1 MAEAAEQLVVLLE
14 ARVRDFEKN
23 MQRASRSAN
32 DNFGSIENRG
42 RRMGRN
48 LERDLASSTARI
60 NTTLAGMGQ
69 GVGNS
74 LASIGAQATAALG
87 AVLSVN
93 ELKKYADTWT
103 ETANKI
109 AAAGEAAENVG
120 ARQSELV
127 DLAMRSRTEFGA
139 VTDLY
144 TGLRR
149 ATEELG
155 ASQAQVLQVTETI
168 SKGFAVNGTSA
179 NDAANSIRQLNQAFQ
194 SGKLSG
200 DELNS
205 VLEGAPP
212 IARLIAKEFGVSVGA
227 LKKLAEDGKLS
238 AEKVF
243 TAILKG
249 RATVEA
255 EFAKTNATIAQS
267 FTNLS
272 SAFTRYIG
280 QLDQATGAST
290 AISGAIQ
297 GIANNMNVAAP
308 AAAVLAATLLGAFAG
323 PVGAGIAGA
332 TTALV
337 LFGDSVRPISSDLA
351 TLGDYAR
358 AAFALIQEGAAGV
371 APQLQAGFQRAAELA
386 TAALSSIG
394 DGDALPRLLEGV
406 KATLN
411 AVIGAFVAAAETIRV
426 SWVSLGPVL
435 AGTIISAM
443 NAVVA
448 TVQAAVNKVVG
459 AINSI
464 TSAVNAG
471 GAKFGIEV
479 GLGQIPEVNLGQ
491 IANRYENA
499 GKVAGDA
506 YGRAFGALSLDY
518 VGSTIDAGSKGLEA
532 LRNKANLAAAGRIM
546 SSPTNGGLNNGS
558 LDAKLKAPKGDAD
571 GKGGKGGAEKAN
583 DFEKEV
589 AAIEKRT
596 RAFDSERAAVG
607 RSAQEAAKAEASFRL
622 LEAAKKANLPITDQL
637 RAKIDTLATS
647 YASAKVKLDEA
658 EAAQRR
664 VQETQRYLGDAMT
677 DALGDL
683 LVEGRSLADVFDNLA
698 KSLAKAALQA
708 VLMGSGPLAGL
719 FGGAAPAGGGVGG
732 ILGKLM
738 GFADGGYTGDGGRLE
753 PAGVVHRGEFVLPAD
768 VVKRLGVRNLEGLR
782 RGYANGGLV
791 GGSAPSIPKANLG
804 AGAGR
809 GSVITVAPSITVQA
823 TGGTNEQNADLAGQ
837 VGQQV
842 GQQLDAMVRGIMAQ
856 EMRAYSRPGGLFD
869 YMRR

>member
-1 MAEAAEQLVVLLE
+1 M
-14 ARVRDFEKN
+14 RDFEKN
-23 MQRASRSAN
+23 MQRAARSAN
-32 DNFGSIENRG
+32 DNFGGIENRG

-48 LERDLASSTARI
+48 LERDLASSTARV
-60 NTTLAGMGQ
+60 NTTLASMGK
-69 GVGNS
+69 GIGNS
-74 LASIGAQATAALG
+74 LASIGARASAALG

-127 DLAMRSRTEFGA
+127 DLAIRSRTEFGA
-139 VTDLY
+139 VADLY

-149 ATEELG
+149 STEELG

-179 NDAANSIRQLNQAFQ
+179 TDAANSIRQLNQAFGM
-194 SGKLSG
+194 GKLSG

-212 IARLIAKEFGVSVGA
+212 IARLIAKEFGVSVGK
-227 LKKLAEDGKLS
+227 LKELAEAGKLTS
-238 AEKVF
+238 DKVF
-243 TAILKG
+243 TAVLKG
-249 RATVEA
+249 AASIEA

-272 SAFTRYIG
+272 TAFTRYVG
-280 QLDQATGAST
+280 QMDQATGASR
-290 AISGAIQ
+290 AISGALE
-297 GIANNMNVAAP
+297 GLTTHMDVAAP

-323 PVGAGIAGA
+323 PVGAGIAGTA
-332 TTALV
+332 TALA
-337 LFGDSVRPISSDLA
+337 LFGDKVRPISSDLA
-351 TLGDYAR
+351 TLGDYGR
-358 AAFALIQEGAAGV
+358 AAFAIIGDAAAGV
-371 APQLQAGFQRAAELA
+371 APQLQAGFQRAADLA

-406 KATLN
+406 KAALN
-411 AVIGAFVAAAETIRV
+411 AVIGAFVAAVQTIRATWSTLGNAIAETIV
-426 SWVSLGPVL
+426 N
-435 AGTIISAM
+435 AM

-448 TVQAAVNKVVG
+448 TVQAAVNRVVG
-459 AINSI
+459 AVNSI
-464 TSAVNAG
+464 TSAVNSAG
-471 GAKFGIEV
+471 GKVGIDV
-479 GLGQIPEVNLGQ
+479 GLGKIPEVNLGQ
-491 IANRYENA
+491 VANSYAGA

-506 YGRAFGALSLDY
+506 YGKAFEALSIDY
-518 VGSTIDAGSKGLEA
+518 VGSAIDAGAKGLEA
-532 LRNKANLAAAGRIM
+532 LRNKANLAAAQRIM

-589 AAIEKRT
+589 AALEKRT
-596 RAFDSERAAVG
+596 RALDSERAAVG

-622 LEAAKKANLPITDQL
+622 LEAAKKANLPVTDEL
-637 RAKIDTLATS
+637 RGKIDSLATA

-683 LVEGRSLADVFDNLA
+683 LVEGRDLASVFDSLA
-698 KSLAKAALQA
+698 KSIAKAALQA

-732 ILGKLM
+732 ILGKLL
-738 GFADGGYTGDGGRLE
+738 GFSEGGFTGAGGKYE
-753 PAGVVHRGEFVLPAD
+753 PAGIVHKGEYVIPAD

-782 RGYANGGLV
+782 RGYAAGGLV

-809 GSVITVAPSITVQA
+809 GTVITVAPSITVQA
-823 TGGTNEQNADLAGQ
+823 TGGTPEQNANLAGQ

-842 GQQLDAMVRGIMAQ
+842 SQQVDAMVRGIMAQ

-869 YMRR
+869 HLRR